1 MSEPRTSEARAADGR
16 GADAAGEAQPLAQ
29 IGVLLLTSA
38 TRFRLYGAEHRLT
51 KESLDQ
57 LMAAVEE
64 QLLVERELRLQLS
77 GEELLTE
84 NARVDATGGAA
95 GVLVSRLAEK
105 GIGLIELHRGLKRAE
120 LETFCAQ
127 LADPRPGVVS
137 SQAHLLVGAAEV
149 KGAKG
154 ISEASRVRDQAGLR
168 NEPVSEEAMAMLRL
182 TTHLRDHHEIRV
194 RDAREIV
201 LGLLSHLSNQENLFL
216 SLAEL
221 REHSLFTYIHTCNV
235 ATLGMSFAMALGMP
249 SDAVFELGAGA
260 LMHDLGKT
268 FVPREIL
275 DKPGKL
281 DEQEWQIVRQHPVMG
296 ARLLLAQPDT
306 PHVAVVVA
314 FEHHIHF
321 AGGGGYPQ
329 VAFAP
334 SAQAQIVSIL
344 DTFDALFGRRTY
356 QRQLDVMHAMEVLQG
371 ERGRMY
377 NPDLVDEFC
386 RFITVQLDE
395 LHA

>member
-1 MSEPRTSEARAADGR
+1 MSE
-16 GADAAGEAQPLAQ
+16 GEPQAQALLQ
-29 IGVLLLTSA
+29 IGILLLTSA
-38 TRFRLYGAEHRLT
+38 TRYRLYGREHRLT
-51 KESLDQ
+51 KEALDQ
-57 LMAAVEE
+57 LMAAIEE
-64 QLLVERELRLQLS
+64 QLAVERELRLQLS

-84 NARVDATGGAA
+84 GARVDATGGSAA
-95 GVLVSRLAEK
+95 VLVNRLAEK

-154 ISEASRVRDQAGLR
+154 ISEAQRVRDLDGLR
-168 NEPVSEEAMAMLRL
+168 NDPVSEEAMQMLRL
-182 TTHLRDHHEIRV
+182 TAHLRDHHEVRV

-201 LGLLSHLSNQENLFL
+201 LGLLSHLSNQDNLFL

-221 REHSLFTYIHTCNV
+221 REHSLFTYLHTCNV
-235 ATLGMSFAMALGMP
+235 ATLGMSFGMALGLP
-249 SDAVFELGAGA
+249 GESVFELGAAA

-281 DEQEWQIVRQHPVMG
+281 DEAEWEIVRQHPVTG
-296 ARLLLAQPDT
+296 ARLLMAQPDA

-314 FEHHIHF
+314 YEHHVHY
-321 AGGGGYPQ
+321 AGGGGYPR
-329 VAFAP
+329 VPFTP
-334 SAQAQIVSIL
+334 SAQSQVISIL
-344 DTFDALFGRRTY
+344 DTFDALFGRRSY
-356 QRQLDVMHAMEVLQG
+356 HVPLDIMHALEVLQA

-377 NPDLVDEFC
+377 NPDLVDEFN
-386 RFITVQLDE
+386 RFVTVQLDE
-395 LHA
+395 LGA

>member
-1 MSEPRTSEARAADGR
+1 MSDARTAESRTSEPG
-16 GADAAGEAQPLAQ
+16 GQAQPLAR

-38 TRFRLYGAEHRLT
+38 TRYRLYGAEHKLT
-51 KESLDQ
+51 REVMDQ

-64 QLLVERELRLQLS
+64 QLAVERELRLQLS
-77 GEELLTE
+77 GEELLSE
-84 NARVDATGGAA
+84 GARLDATSGSA
-95 GVLVSRLAEK
+95 GILVSRLAEK
-105 GIGLIELHRGLKRAE
+105 GIGLIELHRGLKRGE

-127 LADPRPGVVS
+127 LADPRPGIIV

-149 KGAKG
+149 KGGKAL
-154 ISEASRVRDQAGLR
+154 SEALRVQDHAGQR
-168 NEPVSEEAMAMLRL
+168 NEPVSEEAMQMLRL
-182 TTHLRDHHEIRV
+182 TAHLRDHHEIRV
-194 RDAREIV
+194 RDAHEIV
-201 LGLLSHLSNQENLFL
+201 LGLLSHLANQENLFL

-221 REHSLFTYIHTCNV
+221 RDHSLFTYLHTCNV
-235 ATLGMSFAMALGMP
+235 ATLGMSFAMALGMTG
-249 SDAVFELGAGA
+249 DAVFELGAGA
-260 LMHDLGKT
+260 LMHDLGKSL
-268 FVPREIL
+268 VPREIL
-275 DKPGKL
+275 DKPAKL
-281 DEQEWQIVRQHPVMG
+281 DEAEWAIVKQHPVVG

-314 FEHHIHF
+314 YEHHIHY

-334 SAQAQIVSIL
+334 SSQSQIVSIV
-344 DTFDALFGRRTY
+344 DTFDALFGRRSY
-356 QRQLDVMHAMEVLQG
+356 NVPFDILHALEVLQN

-395 LHA
+395 LGAPGAA

>member
-1 MSEPRTSEARAADGR
+1 MSEPRTIEARPSEPAA
-16 GADAAGEAQPLAQ
+16 EAQPLAQ
-29 IGVLLLTSA
+29 IGILLLTSA

-51 KESLDQ
+51 KESLDG
-57 LMAAVEE
+57 LMAAIEE
-64 QLLVERELRLQLS
+64 QLAVERELRLQLS
-77 GEELLTE
+77 GEELLSE
-84 NARVDATGGAA
+84 GARVDATGGSA
-95 GVLVSRLAEK
+95 GILVSRLAEK
-105 GIGLIELHRGLKRAE
+105 GIGLIELHRGLRRAE

-127 LADPRPGVVS
+127 LADPRPGIIA

-149 KGAKG
+149 KGTKG
-154 ISEASRVRDQAGLR
+154 VAEALRVQDLAGLR
-168 NEPVSEEAMAMLRL
+168 NDPVSEEAMQMLRL
-182 TTHLRDHHEIRV
+182 TAHLRDHHEIRV

-201 LGLLSHLSNQENLFL
+201 LGLLSHLANQENLFL

-221 REHSLFTYIHTCNV
+221 REHSLFTYLHTCNV
-235 ATLGMSFAMALGMP
+235 ATLGMSFAMALGLP
-249 SDAVFELGAGA
+249 GDAVFELGAGA

-281 DEQEWQIVRQHPVMG
+281 DEGEWQIVKQHPVVG

-314 FEHHIHF
+314 FEHHVHY

-334 SAQAQIVSIL
+334 SSQAQIVSII
-344 DTFDALFGRRTY
+344 DTFDALFGRRSY
-356 QRQLDVMHAMEVLQG
+356 HVPLDVMHALEVLQN

-386 RFITVQLDE
+386 RFVTVQLDE
-395 LHA
+395 MRGAAA